1 MLNLAASGGNPV
13 EVMDLGLS
21 LQVASLARI
30 ARDPSALARGPQ
42 PVPAEINQDVA
53 LRMLSVLR

>member
-21 LQVASLARI
+21 LQAASLARI
-30 ARDPSALARGPQ
+30 ARDPSSLARGPQ
-42 PVPAEINQDVA
+42 PVPADTNEAVA
-53 LRMLSVLR
+53 RGMLSVLR